1 MQVFDE
7 GRIRFAFP
15 AAWAVLKYD
24 DSLYYRGPV
33 ARSGAGLAAVDFV
46 AARPQPLALL
56 LLEVKDFRQHSV
68 ENRPRLHSGELA
80 TEAAAKA
87 LGTLGMLHVG
97 MRVASPEIRAL
108 AATLSHAADVPAHFV
123 LLLEDDMPPQAGP
136 SGFLSTTAK
145 FKRDTYFRLRG
156 DILTSLKNRLRPFR
170 ITAELYG
177 CAEVPGR
184 EGWTATI
191 LPYSGS

>member
-24 DSLYYRGPV
+24 DSQYYRGTV
-33 ARSGAGLAAVDFV
+33 TRTGAGLAAVDFV

-80 TEAAAKA
+80 TEAATKA
-87 LGTLGMLHVG
+87 LHTLGMLHVG
-97 MRVASPEIRAL
+97 MRVASQEIRAI
-108 AATLSHAADVPAHFV
+108 AATLNHAADVPTHFV
-123 LLLEDDMPPQAGP
+123 LLLEDDLPPQIGP
-136 SGFLSTTAK
+136 SGYLSTDAK

-156 DILTSLKNRLRPFR
+156 DVLILLKNRLRPFR
-170 ITAELYG
+170 ITAKLYN
-177 CAEVPGR
+177 CTEVPSR

-191 LPYSGS
+191 LP

>member
-24 DSLYYRGPV
+24 DSQYYRGPV
-33 ARSGAGLAAVDFV
+33 TRIGAGLAAVDFV

-80 TEAAAKA
+80 TEAATKA
-87 LGTLGMLHVG
+87 LDTLGMLHIG
-97 MRVASPEIRAL
+97 MRMASAEIRAI
-108 AATLSHAADVPAHFV
+108 AATLNHAVDVPTHFV
-123 LLLEDDMPPQAGP
+123 LLLEDDLPPQIGP
-136 SGFLSTTAK
+136 SGYLSTGAK
-145 FKRDTYFRLRG
+145 FKRDNYSRLRG
-156 DILTSLKNRLRPFR
+156 DMLILLKNRLRPFR
-170 ITAELYG
+170 ITAELYS
-177 CAEVPGR
+177 CAEVPSR

-191 LPYSGS
+191 LP